1 MPPEPFVELY
11 TPVCLEDNVPETVSD
26 IGEFGL
32 IDLIHDVIKR
42 EGVQNPGVT
51 LGIGDDSASIKPRQG
66 FELLVTCDSLVEGR
80 HFMPDH
86 ISPLDLGRRAM
97 VVNLSDI
104 AAMGG
109 LPLYGLVSL
118 GLKKD
123 MPVADV
129 EDMYRGFLME
139 LNPFRASIIGGNLTS
154 TEKSIFIDITM
165 IGEVEQGK
173 LMLRS
178 TAHAGDVI
186 LVTGYP
192 GQAAAGLKL
201 MLDSKPTEDLRE
213 HPLVR
218 AHTTPSHRVWEG
230 QAISRSGLAT
240 AMIDTSDGFLG
251 DLGHIC
257 RESGVGAELVQEKLP
272 ISEDLQRAALQLD
285 LDPYELVLEDSD
297 DYELIIT
304 SSPDSLDQIRAVI
317 AEASDVLVT
326 EVGRITEEVG
336 DIKLILPDGTHRRV
350 TPSGWDHFTD

>member
-1 MPPEPFVELY
+1 
-11 TPVCLEDNVPETVSD
+11 VPETVSD

-32 IDLIHDVIKR
+32 IRRIHDVLKL
-42 EGVQNPGVT
+42 EGIQNPGVT
-51 LGIGDDSASIKPRQG
+51 LGIGDDSASFKPREG
-66 FELLVTCDSLVEGR
+66 FELLVTCDSLVEDR

-109 LPLYGLVSL
+109 LPLYALVSL

-123 MPVADV
+123 MLVADV
-129 EDMYRGFLME
+129 EAMYRGFLME

-154 TEKSIFIDITM
+154 TEKSIFIDITI
-165 IGEVEQGK
+165 IGEVEQGH
-173 LMLRS
+173 LMRRS
-178 TAHAGDVI
+178 TAKAGDVI

-192 GQAAAGLKL
+192 GRAAAGLKL
-201 MLDSKPTEDLRE
+201 MLSSKPTEDLRE

-218 AHTTPSHRVWEG
+218 AHTTPSHRAWEG
-230 QAISRSGLAT
+230 QAIARSGFAT

-257 RESGVGAELVQEKLP
+257 QGSGVGAVLIQEQLP
-272 ISEDLQRAALQLD
+272 ISEDLKEAALQLG
-285 LDPYELVLEDSD
+285 LDPYELVLKDSD

-304 SSPDSLDQIRAVI
+304 CSPGSLDQIRSVT

-326 EVGRITEEVG
+326 EVGRITKEVG
-336 DIKLILPDGTHRRV
+336 DIRLILPDGTHRRV
-350 TPSGWDHFTD
+350 TPSGWDHFAKGGGENV

>member
-1 MPPEPFVELY
+1 
-11 TPVCLEDNVPETVSD
+11 VPETVSD

-32 IDLIHDVIKR
+32 IRRIHDVLKL
-42 EGVQNPGVT
+42 EGIQNPGVT
-51 LGIGDDSASIKPRQG
+51 LGIGDDSASFKPREG
-66 FELLVTCDSLVEGR
+66 FELLVTCDSLVEDR

-109 LPLYGLVSL
+109 LPLYALVSL

-123 MPVADV
+123 MLVADV
-129 EDMYRGFLME
+129 EAMYRGFLME

-154 TEKSIFIDITM
+154 TEKSIFIDITI
-165 IGEVEQGK
+165 IGEVEQGH
-173 LMLRS
+173 LMRRS
-178 TAHAGDVI
+178 TAKAGDVI

-192 GQAAAGLKL
+192 GRAAAGLKL
-201 MLDSKPTEDLRE
+201 MLSSKPTEDLRE

-218 AHTTPSHRVWEG
+218 AHTTPSHRAWEG
-230 QAISRSGLAT
+230 QAIARSGFAT

-257 RESGVGAELVQEKLP
+257 QGSGVGAVLIQEQLP
-272 ISEDLQRAALQLD
+272 ISEDLKQAALQLG
-285 LDPYELVLEDSD
+285 LDPYELVLKDSD

-304 SSPDSLDQIRAVI
+304 CSPGSLDQIRSVT

-326 EVGRITEEVG
+326 EVGRITKEVG
-336 DIKLILPDGTHRRV
+336 DIRLILPDGTHRRV
-350 TPSGWDHFTD
+350 TPSGWDHFAKGGGENV